1 MSCRLPRASWRMR
14 GGRIWRPASRH
25 SVPNAACSRATS
37 PWTRA
42 CAAIRCCGMR
52 SSASRRPVRRT
63 KRLLCSMIPRR
74 DSTAWTDAGNEGKHD
89 MTALT
94 RRLLL
99 GASATLAAPGLIRA
113 QTTSKP
119 VRIGLLSDV
128 SGPYRHVGGPGSKV
142 AVEMAVAD
150 FGGSVLGRP
159 IEVMQGD
166 DQNKAD
172 VAGALAREWIDDKG
186 VDVLADGAATSAGL
200 AIQQIAKEKKRLFL
214 MSTPTATAF
223 IGKQCS
229 PYGFQFSCDT
239 YALAKGVGGALSKA
253 GGDSWFFIT
262 ADYEFGYSLQ
272 SNTEEFVKAAGGK
285 VLGSV
290 RAPLGT
296 ADFSSYLVQAKASGA
311 KVIGLANA
319 GTDLQNCIKQA
330 AEFGIVK
337 GGQRLATLLMI
348 VQDVMSVGQ
357 DVCQGLV
364 LTNSF
369 YWDLSPETRA
379 WTQRYAARMGKPTNE
394 YNAAAYAAASH
405 WLKSVKAASTLDADT
420 VAAKMRE

>member
-1 MSCRLPRASWRMR
+1 
-14 GGRIWRPASRH
+14 
-25 SVPNAACSRATS
+25 
-37 PWTRA
+37 
-42 CAAIRCCGMR
+42 
-52 SSASRRPVRRT
+52 
-63 KRLLCSMIPRR
+63 
-74 DSTAWTDAGNEGKHD
+74 

-311 KVIGLANA
+311 KVIGLAKA

-348 VQDVMSVGQ
+348 INDVLSIGQ

-369 YWDLSPETRA
+369 YWDQSPETRA
-379 WTQRYAARMGKPTNE
+379 WTKRYVERMHAPPNE
-394 YNAAAYAAASH
+394 YNAAAYAEISH
-405 WLKSVKAASTLDADT
+405 WLKAVKAAGTLDADA
-420 VAAKMRE
+420 VAAKFRATPLTDFYNNDVRIMANGCVPHTMYVWQVKPQSEAKHEWDVFEKISTIPSPDAYPSASQFGCPLVPA

>member
-1 MSCRLPRASWRMR
+1 MT
-14 GGRIWRPASRH
+14 RI
-25 SVPNAACSRATS
+25 
-37 PWTRA
+37 
-42 CAAIRCCGMR
+42 
-52 SSASRRPVRRT
+52 
-63 KRLLCSMIPRR
+63 
-74 DSTAWTDAGNEGKHD
+74 
-89 MTALT
+89 T
-94 RRLLL
+94 RRAAL
-99 GASATLAAPGLIRA
+99 GALAAAPLARPGLLRA
-113 QTTSKP
+113 QSSSVSVK
-119 VRIGLLSDV
+119 IGLLSDV
-128 SGPYRHVGGPGSKV
+128 GGPYRNVGGPGSRV
-142 AVEMAVAD
+142 TAEMAVAD

-200 AIQQIAKEKKRLFL
+200 AIQQVARDKKRIFL
-214 MSTPTATAF
+214 MSTPTATVF

-229 PYGFQFSCDT
+229 PYGFQFAADT
-239 YALAKGVGGALSKA
+239 YALAKGVGGALSRA
-253 GGDSWFFIT
+253 GGDTWFFIT
-262 ADYEFGYSLQ
+262 ADYEFGASLQ
-272 SNTEEFVKAAGGK
+272 ANTEEFVKAAGGK
-285 VLGSV
+285 VLGST

-330 AEFGIVK
+330 AEFGIAK
-337 GGQRLATLLMI
+337 SSQRLATLLMI
-348 VQDVMSVGQ
+348 VGDVLSLGQ

-379 WTQRYAARMGKPTNE
+379 WTERYAAKMQAPPNE
-394 YNAAAYAAASH
+394 YNAGCYAGVLH
-405 WLKSVKAASTLDADT
+405 WLKAVKAANTLDADA
-420 VAAKMRE
+420 VAAKMHATPLNDFYNKNVRIQANGCVPHTMYLWQVKTPSQSKQKWDLFDRLATIPSPEAFPPPALLGCPLVPA